1 MTGGTRDA
9 SFPLPGRP
17 GVATAGGNMKA
28 ETIALRSLY
37 VMTALGVV
45 FGVCAFLFHVH

>member
-1 MTGGTRDA
+1 MLR
-9 SFPLPGRP
+9 FPCR
-17 GVATAGGNMKA
+17 GVPAWQRQGGNMKA